1 MVSLVQKKKDALKAK
16 IYDIHLKA
24 NNKGLTNFR
33 SDMAI
38 LKKMEKATLP
48 TLEKIYESGNN
59 LIKNRKKYNWS
70 NIQNDGKT
78 MKIIRQPI
86 VNTKGNIMNKERSIE
101 FKKNESALHSARSY
115 EFQPT
120 QYQSKDYNLYSL

>member
-1 MVSLVQKKKDALKAK
+1 MVSLVQKKKDALKSK
-16 IYDIHLKA
+16 IYDMHLEA

-59 LIKNRKKYNWS
+59 LIKNGKKYNWS

-78 MKIIRQPI
+78 MKIIRQPV
-86 VNTKGNIMNKERSIE
+86 VNTKGIS
-101 FKKNESALHSARSY
+101 
-115 EFQPT
+115 
-120 QYQSKDYNLYSL
+120 